1 VGTVPLQVLARAIGT
16 GTCQPAAHGRASAA
30 CPVVRLQEY
39 RATDII
45 APHGMSS
52 CHSLPQAAR
61 CAAVISLM
69 WLRLAQMGLR
79 TKPSLGGGKAADGE

>member
-1 VGTVPLQVLARAIGT
+1 MSASCPWPRISCMSCCL
-16 GTCQPAAHGRASAA
+16 PAGG
-30 CPVVRLQEY
+30 Q
-39 RATDII
+39 ATDII

-61 CAAVISLM
+61 FAAVISLM